1 MKKNSLD
8 ADKDIWQH
16 STHTLDK
23 HSQQI
28 NSRGDVLSVT
38 KDIQE
43 TSTDTLWEWDNGEII
58 SASSE
63 IMSASIH
70 DILLNEHSVVY
81 RSIKQGV
88 K

>member
-1 MKKNSLD
+1 M
-8 ADKDIWQH
+8 
-16 STHTLDK
+16 
-23 HSQQI
+23 
-28 NSRGDVLSVT
+28 
-38 KDIQE
+38 
-43 TSTDTLWEWDNGEII
+43 